1 MERENKIDIPSD
13 VQKLW
18 EEQAIREHIPYTEFP
33 EFIRTKE
40 REFLRAQEKEQP
52 RPQIYTNE
60 TRNKLTAYG
69 QRVALEY
76 ILAIPQ
82 IERICKFARYDFED
96 LQILS
101 KKNHTGKADKENFL
115 WELDHWYEKLKE
127 DMKKY
132 RISKDTM
139 KCYGLDYKA
148 ATKFY
153 FAAR

>member
-40 REFLRAQEKEQP
+40 REYLRAQEKEQP

-60 TRNKLTAYG
+60 AHNALTAYG

-82 IERICKFARYDFED
+82 IERICKFAKYDFDE
-96 LQILS
+96 LQEL
-101 KKNHTGKADKENFL
+101 HTKVLLGKTDKENFVWQL
-115 WELDHWYEKLKE
+115 EHWYKKLKA
-127 DMKKY
+127 DMKEY
-132 RISKDTM
+132 RLSKETLL
-139 KCYGLDYKA
+139 KHGLDYKA
-148 ATKFY
+148 ATNFY
-153 FAAR
+153 FAAI